1 MDAMGSGGFFAGLSF
16 DGGLALALTQPPREW
31 VKFLTKKSPNVEFID
46 GDILSGSTWAKVNN
60 YLSKNQEKT
69 NSGFDLIACRPFGG
83 WLMLEPGVQPGTTAH
98 PPRNEIQKLIINNL
112 YKVLRSNG
120 GTLLIELAEEYD
132 GSKFT
137 NKEIQKWLQQLNE
150 QGIETK
156 NSWKIVRLTRTNQSP
171 ANLPIN

>member
-1 MDAMGSGGFFAGLSF
+1 MNTFLELV
-16 DGGLALALTQPPREW
+16 LA
-31 VKFLTKKSPNVEFID
+31 VIF
-46 GDILSGSTWAKVNN
+46 
-60 YLSKNQEKT
+60 
-69 NSGFDLIACRPFGG
+69 C
-83 WLMLEPGVQPGTTAH
+83 GV
-98 PPRNEIQKLIINNL
+98 IVLIINNL